1 MRTFFILFFLSC
13 VTILYSDKVFF
24 SNSDQLTGEIWKATP
39 YNLILICEH
48 GKYKI
53 NSRNIQRIEFD
64 NEYKYRLILNDG
76 KSFLV
81 NPIESDSENLK
92 YNEIVEKSNLSSMTK
107 TIEWKHILVLRLI
120 KK

>member
-1 MRTFFILFFLSC
+1 METYL
-13 VTILYSDKVFF
+13 
-24 SNSDQLTGEIWKATP
+24 
-39 YNLILICEH
+39 
-48 GKYKI
+48 
-53 NSRNIQRIEFD
+53 
-64 NEYKYRLILNDG
+64 